1 MQAVIGET
9 QYVHNDETGILEF
22 ALQEQAWLDDYDRSF
37 YPLSMDYFRDY
48 ETVDATQEEL
58 CRQGVDGKEPE
69 LGEAELAQLDEK
81 AKHVELKRLHSMGA
95 FESISEL
102 ESKECGARVLL
113 TKFVLTWRG
122 KVWTVCLASQSLF
135 CGEGVRLV

>member
-1 MQAVIGET
+1 MR
-9 QYVHNDETGILEF
+9 NDETGILEF
-22 ALQEQAWLDDYDRSF
+22 APQEQAWLDDYDRSF

-95 FESISEL
+95 L
-102 ESKECGARVLL
+102 E
-113 TKFVLTWRG
+113 
-122 KVWTVCLASQSLF
+122 
-135 CGEGVRLV
+135 